1 MTKFTD
7 AQLVILS
14 AAAQRR
20 DRAVE
25 RSPGMPQAAW
35 AKAARQLVKRKCLE
49 ETAATAERHCHMW
62 TPPFGK
68 GG

>member
-25 RSPGMPQAAW
+25 RSPGMPEASW
-35 AKAARQLVKRKCLE
+35 A
-49 ETAATAERHCHMW
+49 
-62 TPPFGK
+62 
-68 GG
+68 